1 MTRISDNKAH
11 EIARS
16 LASSTFK
23 QKEEFLLYKVRVHLV
38 DKTREIM
45 GKGLYMIFVT
55 KPGTLN
61 LRGICLY
68 TPMEFSKRSFQKN
81 VLQMKFIR

>member
-45 GKGLYMIFVT
+45 GRGSLYDF
-55 KPGTLN
+55 L
-61 LRGICLY
+61 
-68 TPMEFSKRSFQKN
+68 
-81 VLQMKFIR
+81 